1 MFREYSGMCKGI
13 KWSIQECL
21 GKGLKGVFKM
31 LFHDFLSL
39 LFGSLKFRLQS
50 LYYTF
55 NYCKLTK
62 KLCYLFYHFCNYLFW
77 PFSLYTAVWIG
88 YCTAGIWIR
97 REKIFLPFSV
107 STSSSSSTAAVPV
120 QCTVCSKCTVI
131 GYSRTWFQCVQDVCT
146 VYRL

>member
-1 MFREYSGMCKGI
+1 MCKGI

-62 KLCYLFYHFCNYLFW
+62 NYVIY
-77 PFSLYTAVWIG
+77 SI
-88 YCTAGIWIR
+88 
-97 REKIFLPFSV
+97 IF
-107 STSSSSSTAAVPV
+107 
-120 QCTVCSKCTVI
+120 VI
-131 GYSRTWFQCVQDVCT
+131 IYSDLLACIPQSG
-146 VYRL
+146 